1 MSKIDKSIK
10 TVQDKLV
17 YLKNSSIPDTDL
29 IYAIEDIL
37 KEIKRIKSI
46 DIYKLVEDAETGQLI
61 HKDKIREFKA
71 LLLKELDRDFV
82 TEEYRQ
88 SISCYFDNL
97 LEE

>member
-10 TVQDKLV
+10 IVQDRLV
-17 YLKNSSIPDTDL
+17 YLKNSSIPDVEL
-29 IYAIEDIL
+29 IYAIEEIL
-37 KEIKRIKSI
+37 KELKREKENYIS
-46 DIYKLVEDAETGQLI
+46 
-61 HKDKIREFKA
+61 KDKVREFKD

>member
-10 TVQDKLV
+10 IVQDKLV
-17 YLKNSSIPDTDL
+17 YLKNSSIPDIEL
-29 IYAIEDIL
+29 VCAIEDIL
-37 KEIKRIKSI
+37 KELKREKENYVS
-46 DIYKLVEDAETGQLI
+46 
-61 HKDKIREFKA
+61 KDKIREFKD

-82 TEEYRQ
+82 TKEYRQ